1 MKAVIGEESHTIKSR
16 LRVLEDD
23 RTTRLA
29 TQAAIGTVLSIVVFL
44 TGSGVV
50 GKLDEMRQE
59 IRQAVRHSAAPR
71 PAASVAP

>member
-1 MKAVIGEESHTIKSR
+1 MKAVLGEESHTLKSR
-16 LRVLEDD
+16 MRVLEDD
-23 RTTRLA
+23 RTTRIA

-59 IRQAVRHSAAPR
+59 IKAAVRQGAAPR